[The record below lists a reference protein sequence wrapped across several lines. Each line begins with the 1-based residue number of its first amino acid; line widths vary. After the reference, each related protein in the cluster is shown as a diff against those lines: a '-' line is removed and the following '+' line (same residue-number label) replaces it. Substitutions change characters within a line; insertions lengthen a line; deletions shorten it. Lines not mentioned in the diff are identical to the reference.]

1 MSTSNSTVLVSAPTH
16 VIIDIHTVPLYV
28 PPPVVSMPATYIY
41 RPFYA
46 EFQITVIH
54 PDEMV

>member
-1 MSTSNSTVLVSAPTH
+1 MSTSNSTVPTH
-16 VIIDIHTVPLYV
+16 VVIDIHTVPLYV